1 MSEIKSH
8 IPTLKSSEKSF
19 GIVFS
24 VVFLIIGLYPIIGS
38 NALNYWAIAISILF
52 LLMAYFSPK
61 FLSLPNKLWFRFGI
75 FLGSIIAPIVMALI
89 FFVAVFPTGLIM
101 RLFGKDLLSQKFNK
115 KIKTYW
121 IERSEA
127 MGSMKNQF

>member
-8 IPTLKSSEKSF
+8 IATPKSSEKSF

-24 VVFLIIGLYPIIGS
+24 FVFFIVGIYPISGS
-38 NALNYWAIAISILF
+38 GSLNYWAIAISIIL

-61 FLSLPNKLWFRFGI
+61 LLSFPNKFWFKFGI

-89 FFVAVFPTGLIM
+89 FFVAVLPTGFIM
-101 RLFGKDLLSQKFNK
+101 RFFGKDLLNQKLND
-115 KIKTYW
+115 KIETYW
-121 IERSEA
+121 VQRSES
-127 MGSMKNQF
+127 MGSMKNQY

>member
-1 MSEIKSH
+1 M
-8 IPTLKSSEKSF
+8 
-19 GIVFS
+19 
-24 VVFLIIGLYPIIGS
+24 IGS
-38 NALNYWAIAISILF
+38 NALYYGAVAISILF

-61 FLSLPNKLWFRFGI
+61 FLGLPNKLWFRFGI